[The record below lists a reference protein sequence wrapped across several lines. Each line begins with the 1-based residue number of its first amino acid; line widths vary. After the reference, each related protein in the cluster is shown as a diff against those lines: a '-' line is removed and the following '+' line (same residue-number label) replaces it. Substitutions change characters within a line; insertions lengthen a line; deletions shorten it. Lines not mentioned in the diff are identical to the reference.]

1 MDANKEEFDKI
12 SRTIEL
18 PLSGGG
24 MWKWSLLD
32 PSQLLVSLVSNSPAL
47 QQLYADAW
55 RRSPPSPQRP
65 WSLVVTFDEFVP
77 GNKLQTD
84 QTRKTMVLSFSFLQL
99 GQAALS
105 FGSCWTTAICVRS
118 NKIKEASVVQA
129 RRAFVTP
136 TSCSGRLRRVIA
148 LLALHPSTPQR
159 LIRLRLRYSSNQ
171 FYSALALPTST
182 IHRRR
187 FQLRVSCTQ
196 QACIDQV
203 DGGWSSM
210 LRIVLDMLLLGPC
223 GLQVAGIPL
232 PIGGQHQ
239 LLFARLTNLLSDGD
253 GLRMALDWKGASGL
267 KPCFKHW
274 NVFKLRSGLAH
285 RKRGFVEIDCSNL
298 ASFRSW
304 TSEHLYKVFD
314 SVAVARAACLA
325 GTMTKVMYEDLAMST
340 GLNANPRGLLSQSP
354 LRKSVRALLQR
365 VLDGVSQSFAWG
377 GARPREAWN
386 VIVD

>member
-47 QQLYADAW
+47 QQVYADAW

-65 WSLVVTFDEFVP
+65 WSLVVAFDEFVP

-159 LIRLRLRYSSNQ
+159 LIRLRLR
-171 FYSALALPTST
+171 
-182 IHRRR
+182 
-187 FQLRVSCTQ
+187 
-196 QACIDQV
+196 
-203 DGGWSSM
+203 
-210 LRIVLDMLLLGPC
+210 
-223 GLQVAGIPL
+223 
-232 PIGGQHQ
+232 
-239 LLFARLTNLLSDGD
+239 
-253 GLRMALDWKGASGL
+253 
-267 KPCFKHW
+267 
-274 NVFKLRSGLAH
+274 
-285 RKRGFVEIDCSNL
+285 
-298 ASFRSW
+298 
-304 TSEHLYKVFD
+304 
-314 SVAVARAACLA
+314 
-325 GTMTKVMYEDLAMST
+325 
-340 GLNANPRGLLSQSP
+340 
-354 LRKSVRALLQR
+354 
-365 VLDGVSQSFAWG
+365 
-377 GARPREAWN
+377 
-386 VIVD
+386 